1 MRCCLQSWATY
12 PFPEQLDDIP
22 LRGGNTETSTEKW
35 SLAARY
41 DEIMFNRK
49 KIYFGEEHTICCQV
63 KWAQPR
69 NLHSQRSE
77 KPFGVFFA
85 FQVIWT
91 TKFAI
96 CTVSIA
102 TLLYQQNWEG
112 TVFTAWYSLSQYIWS
127 SSLLQ
132 GTWNCNRAISVIS
145 KRASYMK
152 YTPSTREFSTSG
164 AFGHQGSWI
173 RVDAEKI
180 EPDNVISAS
189 DSELNRLGISTIGDS
204 ISLRDLCSRAG
215 PKSSWHTSETP
226 PFGLLRSKEQYGPNP
241 SDIRY
246 DTFVLLIE
254 KLSDTYPG
262 NIFWNKCGVPSDDAN
277 E

>member
-12 PFPEQLDDIP
+12 PFPEQP

-112 TVFTAWYSLSQYIWS
+112 TVFTGGENKERKFCRIFK
-127 SSLLQ
+127 LQ
-132 GTWNCNRAISVIS
+132 TMLKKNSADVYQQSFS
-145 KRASYMK
+145 KKR
-152 YTPSTREFSTSG
+152 TE
-164 AFGHQGSWI
+164 AFNPFATKGF
-173 RVDAEKI
+173 
-180 EPDNVISAS
+180 
-189 DSELNRLGISTIGDS
+189 TID
-204 ISLRDLCSRAG
+204 
-215 PKSSWHTSETP
+215 E
-226 PFGLLRSKEQYGPNP
+226 
-241 SDIRY
+241 
-246 DTFVLLIE
+246 
-254 KLSDTYPG
+254 
-262 NIFWNKCGVPSDDAN
+262 
-277 E
+277 